1 MTGFNYKIGIDQRM
15 RLTLPPVEPTN
26 NNGFGSKADI
36 FSREAFGTQITNF
49 ILNTDENL
57 VLALDSNWGQG
68 KSTFIKMWKN
78 YNHSLSEPL
87 NTIYFDAFENDYQQ
101 DAFLALAS
109 EVYDALVFEKESDKS
124 EFKTKVAKVF
134 KAFGRSAVRI
144 GSKVATAGMVDNTVF
159 DAAEDEISNLISG
172 NVETYISNKLE
183 NTTNDKLALEEFR
196 TFLTR
201 VVQENTLNKKMVF
214 IIDELDRCR
223 PDFSLEIIEKIKH
236 LFSVQ
241 GLTFILVMNRSQLEE
256 SVKCRYGAGIEA
268 QSYLQKFINVWLKLP
283 ENRSDKFG
291 SSDKVKFI
299 DYAIAQMEC
308 RLLRQNRSMKST
320 IIELIE
326 ANNTSYREIERIMTQ
341 FAILQNVQKNVE
353 EYEHPYQIAIAGLCF
368 IKVNEPELYSG
379 LINKKVDANV
389 LLNRINIEPSVNT
402 HSGTL
407 ANMIIA
413 STCDDQKRKEMIEAK
428 QVPSGRFGAF
438 DPDIFVLLNQPMNN
452 FTQV

>member
-1 MTGFNYKIGIDQRM
+1 M

-26 NNGFGSKADI
+26 RNGFGSEADI

-78 YNHSLSEPL
+78 HNLSLSEPL
-87 NTIYFDAFENDYQQ
+87 STIYFDAFENDYQQ

-109 EVYDALVFEKESDKS
+109 EVYDALVFEKESDKL
-124 EFKTKVAKVF
+124 EFKSKVAKVF
-134 KAFGRSAVRI
+134 KAFGRSAIRI
-144 GSKVATAGMVDNTVF
+144 GSKVATGGMVDDTIL
-159 DAAEDEISNLISG
+159 DSAEEDISNLISG

-183 NTTNDKLALEEFR
+183 NTANDKLALEEFR
-196 TFLTR
+196 AFLTR
-201 VVQENTLNKKMVF
+201 AIQENTSNKKMVF

-268 QSYLQKFINVWLKLP
+268 QTYLQKFINVWLKLP
-283 ENRSDKFG
+283 ENRSNDFG
-291 SSDKVKFI
+291 RSDKIKFI
-299 DYAIAQMEC
+299 DYAIEKMEC
-308 RLLRQNRSMKST
+308 RLLHQNPDMKKT

-341 FAILQNVQKNVE
+341 FAILQNVQHTIHS
-353 EYEHPYQIAIAGLCF
+353 YEHSYQIAIAGLCF

-379 LINKKVDANV
+379 LINRKLNIDALV
-389 LLNRINIEPSVNT
+389 RRINIEPSINT

-407 ANMIIA
+407 VNMIIA
-413 STCDDQKRKEMIEAK
+413 STCDEEKRAEMIESRL
-428 QVPSGRFGAF
+428 VPLDRFHRF
-438 DPDIFVLLNQPMNN
+438 NPDIFIYLNQPMNN
-452 FTQV
+452 FVQV